1 METNSPTQIILLG
14 TGTPNAEPDRAG
26 SSVALIVNDQPYI
39 FDCGAGVMQRAN
51 AAYQKGNLAL
61 KPSNLKTLFLT
72 HLHAD
77 HTLGLADLILTPW
90 ILEREKPL
98 QIFGPQ
104 GTQQMTDSLLQAYQE
119 DIRERIEGLQ
129 PSNATGYQV
138 QISQIQSGIIY
149 QDENIIVEA
158 FPARHGKFHAF
169 SYRVGS
175 EDLTVVIS
183 GDTAPHDMMIEKYTN
198 CDILVHE
205 VYSSAGFQ
213 NLPADWQRYHAAM
226 HTSTFELAKVA
237 NQAKPSQLVLYH
249 QLTWGQPLESLIS
262 EIKQLYSGEVY
273 SAKDLDVFP
282 KNLECISTT

>member
-1 METNSPTQIILLG
+1 MGTHSPTQIILLG

-26 SSVALIVNDQPYI
+26 ASVALIVNDKPYL

-51 AAYQKGNLAL
+51 AAYKKGMRAL
-61 KPSNLKTLFLT
+61 KPRNLKTLFLT

-104 GTQQMTDSLLQAYQE
+104 GTQLMTEHLLEAYQE
-119 DIRERIEGLQ
+119 DIRERVEGLQ

-138 QISQIQSGIIY
+138 QISQIQSGIIFH
-149 QDENIIVEA
+149 DGNITVEA
-158 FPARHGKFHAF
+158 FPAQHGKLHAF
-169 SYRVGS
+169 SYRVES
-175 EDLTVVIS
+175 EDLSVVIS
-183 GDTAPHDMMIEKYTN
+183 GDTAPHDMMSKKYAN

-213 NLPADWQRYHAAM
+213 HLSADWQHYHAAM
-226 HTSTFELAKVA
+226 HTSTIELAGVA
-237 NQAKPSQLVLYH
+237 NQTKPNQLVLYH
-249 QLTWGQPLESLIS
+249 QLTWGKTYASLIS
-262 EIKQLYSGEVY
+262 EINQLYSGKVY
-273 SAKDLDVFP
+273 SAKDLDVYP
-282 KNLECISTT
+282 KNLEFISTT